1 MPVASRKALAVIA
14 AGAFLFLALWFSLS
28 RPPGL
33 LQLSGSTMGTRWQV
47 QLVAD
52 DAVRLPGL
60 EAAIISLLQEL
71 DRGIF
76 STWTDSSELSRLNA
90 VAGEGAVVVSPA
102 LFEVLQAAQRIHT
115 LSSGAFD
122 PGVAPLVDLWG
133 FGPRP
138 SGPAPDAQEIE
149 TARARLGI
157 SAVALNGRDSSVRLP
172 ARVQLDLSGIA
183 KGYAV
188 DRVASL
194 LEAHGAQ
201 HYLVEIGG
209 ELRLAGSRPDG
220 GPWRI
225 AIETPESAP
234 GVFAV
239 LESDGGSLALAGSG
253 DYRNFR
259 IVDGMRASHE
269 IDPRSGRPVTHD
281 LAAVTVVA
289 ASAMEADAWA
299 TALMVLG
306 PEVGHHY
313 ADRLG
318 LSAYFII
325 RAGDGWTVR
334 HSGDF
339 ASRLRSAAQEAPA
352 AAYLSPAKE

>member
-1 MPVASRKALAVIA
+1 MHLASRKALAVTT
-14 AGAFLFLALWFSLS
+14 AGAFLLLGVWFFAS
-28 RPPGL
+28 RPPAL
-33 LQLSGSTMGTRWQV
+33 LQLSGTAMGTRWQV
-47 QLVAD
+47 QLVED
-52 DAVRLPGL
+52 DGVRLTGL
-60 EAAIISLLQEL
+60 EAAITSLLQEL

-76 STWTDSSELSRLNA
+76 STWTDASELSLLNA
-90 VAGEGAVVVSPA
+90 GAGEGAVVVSAA
-102 LFEVLQAAQRIHT
+102 LFEVLQAAQRIHR
-115 LSSGAFD
+115 LSGGAFD
-122 PGVAPLVDLWG
+122 PGVGPLVDLWG

-138 SGPAPDAQEIE
+138 SGPVPDAAAIE
-149 TARARLGI
+149 AARARLGI
-157 SAVALNGRDSSVRLP
+157 GAVALDVQDGSVRLP

-194 LEAHGAQ
+194 LEEHGAR

-209 ELRLAGSRPDG
+209 ELRLAGYRPGG

-225 AIETPESAP
+225 AIETPETAP
-234 GVFAV
+234 GVFSV
-239 LESDGGSLALAGSG
+239 LESSGESLALAGSG

-259 IVDGMRASHE
+259 LIDGERASHE
-269 IDPRSGRPVTHD
+269 IDPRSGRPVSHE
-281 LAAVTVVA
+281 LAAVTVLA
-289 ASAMEADAWA
+289 TSAMEADAWA

-339 ASRLRSAAQEAPA
+339 AARLIFAAQEAPA
-352 AAYLSPAKE
+352 AAQLPPAKE